1 MENKIFRILVY
12 FTLLSLGLTSF
23 FWGVIKAQGFLSP
36 LVVAILLMMVVLP
49 ISKWMEKNKISRGW
63 TSLLSTLIILLFFVV
78 ITGVVGIQI
87 KNFTEKWPEIRDRL
101 KPHIDQS
108 KDFVEDKTG
117 IEMQIPAIFEYS
129 ENESAQ
135 DQSSQDGSGSETNRN
150 DPAEETTDPASK
162 DTGQQTGSSSGG
174 NGEGSIVKTAG
185 GYAISFFGFMGS
197 FILTFIYVF
206 FFLLYRKKFKNSIL
220 KMTPDRNRN
229 QIKDVI
235 SKSMHIA
242 QNYLFGRVLL
252 IIFLAIIYAIGLS
265 ISGVEQPILISVL
278 AAVLSLMPYIGNIV
292 GYGLAITMAFIAG
305 SGITGILGVT
315 ITFTIAQFVESY
327 ILEPYVVGDKV
338 NINPVF
344 TIIVVVLGGAV
355 WGIIGMLVAI
365 PLLGIL
371 KVIFDH
377 IPALA
382 SVGYLFGGED
392 IGNNDDDDGIFKKVN
407 NWFSEKFS
415 KKNS

>member
-63 TSLLSTLIILLFFVV
+63 TSFLSTLIILLFFVV
-78 ITGVVGIQI
+78 ISGVVGIQI

-135 DQSSQDGSGSETNRN
+135 NQSSQDGSGAETNRN

-162 DTGQQTGSSSGG
+162 DTGQPTGSSSGG

-392 IGNNDDDDGIFKKVN
+392 IGNEDDDDGIFKKVN